1 MWQVAPATEIWN
13 QQRASCGVFNLR
25 NPTKLITRK
34 QTLHTSISVVEH
46 IGLKRG
52 LIHFFKTSVIL
63 GGFQAFCGL
72 LYSSFRSILWWHTY
86 SRSHQNPSWWVI
98 LGAYTKLYGSKINKW
113 DYKLTHDLAFCL
125 QPHSQP
131 TRFSLK
137 GWGTALHRRNRCW
150 LGGTTRREGEDVSFR
165 GVDFVENRNVGD
177 HVNQNWWGVN
187 KI

>member
-63 GGFQAFCGL
+63 VV
-72 LYSSFRSILWWHTY
+72 FRLSAVYYI
-86 SRSHQNPSWWVI
+86 PVFEAWWVI